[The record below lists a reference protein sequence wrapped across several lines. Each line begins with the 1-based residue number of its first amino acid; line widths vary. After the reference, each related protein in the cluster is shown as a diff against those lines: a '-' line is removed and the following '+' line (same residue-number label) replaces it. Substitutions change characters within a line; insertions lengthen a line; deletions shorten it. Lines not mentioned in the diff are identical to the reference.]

1 MRTSKQEFLG
11 IKQVYTSNFLHT
23 TLWAYITGQR
33 QKGVDVSSAVRSFIE
48 YFDADELDPVSLRHA
63 YYIKDKELKK
73 CMTGICTDVKTVF
86 KEDDLDKLLIKFK
99 NVLTDGK

>member
-23 TLWAYITGQR
+23 TLWAYITGQG

-63 YYIKDKELKK
+63 YYVKDKELKK
-73 CMTGICTDVKTVF
+73 CMSPVCADIKAVF
-86 KEDDLDKLLIKFK
+86 KEDDVDKLLIKFK
-99 NVLTDGK
+99 NVLTDGR